1 MKRRTLDEVVTASLT
16 CPSKQT
22 GVPHCRTSK
31 SVKYEGSRTGPD
43 EHARRSAVSGNRDRA
58 RNGRV
63 QRPASRAGEEHARQR
78 GERPTSGAP
87 TEPSERARTLD
98 IAGKGGHELTLRVI
112 APDRPQGVYLHFHGG
127 GFVSG
132 SAEQSD
138 RAFERI
144 AQNTGLACI
153 DVNYRLAPAHPYPAA
168 WDDAEAAAMWLIENA
183 RTAFGTDA
191 LAIGGVSAG
200 ATLAAAVLVRLRE
213 RLGCTVFQAANLV
226 FGNFDLSMT
235 PSQTLLGADAVPVT
249 TDNIRAC
256 TDAVAPRT
264 GLRRDPDLSPMFADL
279 RDLPAALFTVG
290 TLDPFLDDTLF
301 MHSRWVAAEIRP
313 SWPSIPAAHTASR
326 RFPSLSPIRRTTGSM
341 PFCKGLVVNRPP
353 RVLRHRVPQSP
364 TTAESSRTSRYL
376 RIEKFL
382 GRRED
387 VASGPNSARWASCSG
402 SDP

>member
-1 MKRRTLDEVVTASLT
+1 MSTLDAALFRATAIAPETAEFNDRLRELVKSTPANEASGRL
-16 CPSKQT
+16 P
-22 GVPHCRTSK
+22 VP
-31 SVKYEGSRTGPD
+31 
-43 EHARRSAVSGNRDRA
+43 
-58 RNGRV
+58 
-63 QRPASRAGEEHARQR
+63 
-78 GERPTSGAP
+78 PTK
-87 TEPSERARTLD
+87 PSERARTLG

-168 WDDAEAAAMWLIENA
+168 WDDAEVAAMWVIENA

-249 TDNIRAC
+249 TDNIRSC

-301 MHSRWVAAEIRP
+301 MHGRWVAAGNQAELAVYP
-313 SWPSIPAAHTASR
+313 GGTHGFTAFPIPLADQANDRIDAFLQGVGRGSASSGAEASR
-326 RFPSLSPIRRTTGSM
+326 SPVTDDS
-341 PFCKGLVVNRPP
+341 
-353 RVLRHRVPQSP
+353 
-364 TTAESSRTSRYL
+364 
-376 RIEKFL
+376 
-382 GRRED
+382 
-387 VASGPNSARWASCSG
+387 
-402 SDP
+402 